1 MLYYLILNPLSF
13 TLFPQSIILHPR
25 FSYSTFGI
33 FHNKLILFRL
43 KVVALVPDKPAVILQ
58 QSTELEIINPFE
70 DDEDG
75 FEFSEDEIEDFD
87 EPLPTIDETNKTKF
101 TAFPFFDWFANK
113 SSDSSA
119 QNKLTPNLFL
129 TKFKG
134 FLRVQVDSSIT
145 VSTLCRISSFETS
158 KLYFF
163 AQLSGLEKKEDGS
176 KELTSVYV
184 RVDMCENLEPGTVY
198 LSPLLIHCKHLAIGS
213 QIFLQS
219 LTADQTNYNLVAEIR
234 LKIFQNSE
242 KHTVEV
248 DFQGLFEKDSHIFS
262 DQSPL
267 AVTNCTGTVSV
278 EPDLKFIITT
288 PGCRVIVQS
297 GSTKSDVNYKNPK
310 LTFYKNKEKYVSD
323 IFLEKLETCERFISA
338 SIGLNNTISRSVHL
352 LVTGGSG
359 SGKTTFVGILSEKF
373 CSSRFTVSSVY
384 INCTVLKNK
393 RLDFVKSKIRGGV
406 EEILTLKPGILILDN
421 LECIACPTQEENQ
434 DETSTIISSWIKEL
448 LNSLPR
454 GIMVVGIAE
463 SVDSLNPQLQSK
475 KGSIPFLYTVNLTP
489 PSALERDRLV
499 KFYLKDTFS
508 ALDSVSLESFY
519 PCDIR
524 MLCEKILSLGDNI
537 GPETLQGEIDDFT
550 PLSKWGKPLKPAIKR
565 DLADVGGLELA
576 KSTLIQ
582 TLIWPILHQDI
593 YRRIGVRMPK
603 GVLLYGVPGTGKTLL
618 AESIASY
625 SNLNYISIKG
635 PELLSKYIGASERN
649 VRDIFLRAQAAKP
662 CLLFFDEFDSLG
674 KIKND
679 QKVIQA
685 TIISFILYETVF
697 PSKIV
702 LCLFYGMRKYKLY
715 FLYEQTPR

>member
-1 MLYYLILNPLSF
+1 MDQP
-13 TLFPQSIILHPR
+13 P
-25 FSYSTFGI
+25 
-33 FHNKLILFRL
+33 
-43 KVVALVPDKPAVILQ
+43 
-58 QSTELEIINPFE
+58 
-70 DDEDG
+70 
-75 FEFSEDEIEDFD
+75 
-87 EPLPTIDETNKTKF
+87 PTIDQTNKTNF
-101 TAFPFFDWFANK
+101 SAFPFFDWFANK
-113 SSDSSA
+113 SSEKSV
-119 QNKLTPNLFL
+119 QKKQTPNLFS
-129 TKFKG
+129 TKLKG
-134 FLRVQVDSSIT
+134 FFRVEVDSSIT
-145 VSTLCRISSFETS
+145 VSTICRISSFETS
-158 KLYFF
+158 KPYFF
-163 AQLSGLEKKEDGS
+163 AQLSGLEKKKEDGS
-176 KELTSVYV
+176 NEMTSVYV
-184 RVDMCENLEPGTVY
+184 RVDMCENLKPGTVY
-198 LSPLLIHCKHLAIGS
+198 LSPLLIHYKHLAIGS

-219 LTADQTNYNLVAEIR
+219 LTADQTKYNLVLAIK
-234 LKIFQNSE
+234 LKTLFQNSD
-242 KHTVEV
+242 KHTFEV
-248 DFQGLFEKDSHIFS
+248 DFQELLEKDSHIFS
-262 DQSPL
+262 DQCPL
-267 AVTNCTGTVSV
+267 AVNNCTATVSV
-278 EPDLKFIITT
+278 EPELKFIITT
-288 PGCRVIVQS
+288 PGCRVIVQPDS
-297 GSTKSDVNYKNPK
+297 IKSDENYKNPE

-373 CSSRFTVSSVY
+373 YLSRFTVSSVY

-421 LECIACPTQEENQ
+421 LECIACPPQEENQ

-489 PSALERDRLV
+489 PSALERDKLV

-508 ALDSVSLESFY
+508 ALDFVSLESFY

-524 MLCEKILSLGDNI
+524 MLCDKILSLGDI
-537 GPETLQGEIDDFT
+537 IQPETLQGEIDDFT
-550 PLSKWGKPLKPAIKR
+550 PLSRWGKPLKPAIKR
-565 DLADVGGLELA
+565 DLDDVGGLELA
-576 KSTLIQ
+576 KNTLIQ

-674 KIKND
+674 KIKNYE
-679 QKVIQA
+679 KVIIA
-685 TIISFILYETVF
+685 TIIFFVLY
-697 PSKIV
+697 
-702 LCLFYGMRKYKLY
+702 
-715 FLYEQTPR
+715 